1 MHKRLGGLL
10 GLVVAATVIV
20 MLAMSCSSSSGVPP
34 IGDGGQTDSSLCA
47 HCGAQA
53 CCNGICTDTNTDTN
67 NCGQCGNACLPG
79 PSPDCVMGICGC
91 SGNSGQGCAASDTC
105 CSNGCKNLLTDAF
118 NCGECAKKCT
128 GNQTCA
134 NGLCSCGGATCT
146 GTQICCTNACVD
158 KNTDNNNCGFCGNQ
172 CQNGNTCVNGLCQG
186 GNNNCGPGGTPCPG
200 NQQCCPNVC
209 CTTCLGGVCMDGQ
222 DAGT

>member
-1 MHKRLGGLL
+1 MRARLGGFL
-10 GLVVAATVIV
+10 GLVVATTVGA
-20 MLAMSCSSSSGVPP
+20 MLGLSCDSSSPPATQQQDSGP
-34 IGDGGQTDSSLCA
+34 TLCA

-67 NCGQCGNACLPG
+67 NCGQCSNACLPG
-79 PSPDCVMGICGC
+79 PSPDCVMGLCGC
-91 SGNSGQGCAASDTC
+91 SGNSGQACAAGDTC
-105 CSNGCKNLLTDAF
+105 CSNGCKNLLTDAQ
-118 NCGECAKKCT
+118 NCGECGKKCT

-134 NGLCSCGGATCT
+134 NGSCSCGGTTCT
-146 GTQICCTNACVD
+146 GTQICCSNACVD
-158 KNTDNNNCGFCGNQ
+158 KNTDPNNCGFCGNQ
-172 CQNGNTCVNGLCQG
+172 CQGAATCVNGLCS